1 MVIEILGAIAAD
13 AAGESMH
20 KSKEKSK
27 LEATKDNPKE
37 HTRVLE
43 EIEKRKERNNKM
55 AVYLVGLFLLIFFF
69 QASPV
74 LGMLFITLITYLWP
88 KTTGKKSDTI
98 LDSRISHE
106 TISPSARQAL
116 MSRKCSV
123 PACNTGNFRMTDYC
137 HKHQDHISSNSEPET
152 EEEDI
157 LIEAVAEQNWWEDE
171 N

>member
-20 KSKEKSK
+20 KNKEKKK
-27 LEATKDNPKE
+27 LEDAKDNPEE
-37 HTRVLE
+37 HARVLE

-55 AVYLVGLFLLIFFF
+55 AGFLVGLFLLIL
-69 QASPV
+69 SPA
-74 LGMLFITLITYLWP
+74 LGMLFITLIMYLWP
-88 KTTGKKSDTI
+88 KTTGEKSDTI
-98 LDSRISHE
+98 PDSDTRPE
-106 TISPSARQAL
+106 TISPSERQAL

-123 PACNTGNFRMTDYC
+123 PGCNTGNFRMTDYC

-152 EEEDI
+152 EEEDV

>member
-20 KSKEKSK
+20 KSKEKKK
-27 LEATKDNPKE
+27 LEDTKDNPEE
-37 HTRVLE
+37 HARVLE

-55 AVYLVGLFLLIFFF
+55 AGSLVGLFLLIL
-69 QASPV
+69 SPA
-74 LGMLFITLITYLWP
+74 LGIFFITLIMYLWP

-98 LDSRISHE
+98 PDSDTRPE
-106 TISPSARQAL
+106 TISPSERQAL

-123 PACNTGNFRMTDYC
+123 PGCNTGNFRMTDYC
-137 HKHQDHISSNSEPET
+137 HKHQDHIPSKSEPET
-152 EEEDI
+152 EEE
-157 LIEAVAEQNWWEDE
+157 ENWWEDE